1 VIVLFGAGGQ
11 LGQELACAARAQSI
25 PVRAFDRSEADITN
39 PRAVA
44 EAITR
49 TKASM
54 VVNAAA
60 YTAVDKAETE
70 SDEAKRVNETGPA
83 ILAEACAR
91 SRLPLVHISTDYVFD
106 GTKPGPYVETDPV
119 SPLGVYGRT
128 KAAGEEAIR
137 IRHPEHLILR
147 TSWVFGR
154 FGRNLLKTVL
164 KLAAEHD
171 GLRFVFDQRGCPT
184 STADLA

>member
-1 VIVLFGAGGQ
+1 MVLGKPQLVASNPLRPLPRRAPRSGGVILLFGAGGQ
-11 LGQELACAARAQSI
+11 LGQELACAARTQSI

-70 SDEAKRVNETGPA
+70 SDEAKRVNQTGPA
-83 ILAEACAR
+83 ILAEA
-91 SRLPLVHISTDYVFD
+91 
-106 GTKPGPYVETDPV
+106 
-119 SPLGVYGRT
+119 
-128 KAAGEEAIR
+128 
-137 IRHPEHLILR
+137 
-147 TSWVFGR
+147 
-154 FGRNLLKTVL
+154 
-164 KLAAEHD
+164 
-171 GLRFVFDQRGCPT
+171 
-184 STADLA
+184 